1 MLHGLCAFLEET
13 MNINRYGLKNFFDVT
28 YHFFMSVCK
37 ILFIIMIVITAYVVF
52 GRYVLHSHPV
62 WGEEVVL
69 MSLTY
74 MALISAGLAIRR
86 EAHMKMT
93 LLDLFFSPKTINRL
107 KFTAI
112 SAIFLFSIFMIVIGT
127 KFTLA
132 MRLSRMTGLQ
142 IATSWQYLAVPVA
155 GVVILLMCL
164 EKMLE
169 FFNFIPK
176 TVRIDSEETL
186 AVAGEEK

>member
-1 MLHGLCAFLEET
+1 ML
-13 MNINRYGLKNFFDVT
+13 KKFFDLV
-28 YHFFMSVCK
+28 YRFSMDLCK
-37 ILFIIMIVITAYVVF
+37 VLFIIMIVVTAYIVY

-69 MSLTY
+69 MAMTY

-93 LLDLFFSPKTINRL
+93 VLDLILSEKTVDRL
-107 KFTAI
+107 KLIATVSIMA
-112 SAIFLFSIFMIVIGT
+112 FSLLMIGVGT
-127 KFTLA
+127 KFTLV

-155 GVVILLMCL
+155 GVVLFLMTL
-164 EKMLE
+164 EKVLE
-169 FFNFIPK
+169 AAGLLEK
-176 TVRIDSEETL
+176 TIDIDADDRPTK
-186 AVAGEEK
+186 AEKRAEQMGVS

>member
-1 MLHGLCAFLEET
+1 MSSKNH
-13 MNINRYGLKNFFDVT
+13 GLKNFFDVV
-28 YHFFMSVCK
+28 YHFFMSLCK

-69 MSLTY
+69 MGLTY

-93 LLDLFFSPKTINRL
+93 LLDLALSPQVIERL

-112 SAIFLFSIFMIVIGT
+112 SAIFIFSLFMIVIGA
-127 KFTLA
+127 KFTWA

-142 IATSWQYLAVPVA
+142 IPTSWQYLAVPVS
-155 GVVILLMCL
+155 GVVIALMCF
-164 EKMLE
+164 EKILE
-169 FFNFIPK
+169 FFNLLPK
-176 TVRIDSEETL
+176 TIRIDSEETL
-186 AVAGEEK
+186 AAAGEEK